1 MRIEKVVI
9 NASPFILLCK
19 SGLAELLPELFS
31 EIYMPER
38 VSIEIIEGNDLA
50 TEKLYDYE
58 ETWIIRVSPYVA
70 EEVLVWNLGEGE
82 TDVLS
87 FAFENENITALVD
100 DRAARK
106 CAQTL
111 NIKTLGT
118 GGILI
123 LAKKR
128 GLLDSVSEALKKLQN
143 AGLYISNEII
153 ELLKKQADELE

>member
-19 SGLAELLPELFS
+19 SGLAELLPQLFS

-38 VSIEIIEGNDLA
+38 VSMEIIEGKDIA
-50 TEKLYDYE
+50 TEKLYDFE
-58 ETWIIRVSPYVA
+58 ETWIIQCLVNVA
-70 EEVLVWNLGEGE
+70 EEVLVWNLGDGE

-87 FAFENENITALVD
+87 FAFANIENYTALVD
-100 DRAARK
+100 DRAARR
-106 CAQTL
+106 CAATL

-118 GGILI
+118 GGILV

-143 AGLYISNEII
+143 AGLYISDEII
-153 ELLKKQADELE
+153 ELLKKQAGEL

>member
-1 MRIEKVVI
+1 MPNEKFVI

-19 SGLAELLPELFS
+19 SGLIELLPQIFS
-31 EIYMPER
+31 DISMPER
-38 VSIEIIEGNDLA
+38 VSIEIIEGNDIA
-50 TEKLYDYE
+50 TEILYDCE
-58 ETWIIRVSPYVA
+58 ETWLKRHLVNVV
-70 EEVLVWNLGEGE
+70 EEVLVWNLGDGE

-87 FAFENENITALVD
+87 MAFQNRENCTALID

-106 CAQTL
+106 CAETL

-128 GLLDSVSEALKKLQN
+128 GLISDVSTGLKKLQN
-143 AGLYISNEII
+143 AGLWLSNEVFDTI
-153 ELLKKQADELE
+153 LKQAGE

>member
-19 SGLAELLPELFS
+19 SGLAELLSGLFS

-38 VSIEIIEGNDLA
+38 VSIEIIDGYDLA

-58 ETWIIRVSPYVA
+58 ETWIIRCLPSVA
-70 EEVLVWNLGEGE
+70 EEVLVWNLGDGE

-87 FAFENENITALVD
+87 WAFWNKDTTALVD

-106 CAQTL
+106 CAETL
-111 NIKTLGT
+111 SIKTLGT
-118 GGILI
+118 GGILV

-128 GLLDSVSEALKKLQN
+128 GLIKKVSPELKKLQV
-143 AGLYISNEII
+143 AGLWISDEIV
-153 ELLKKQADELE
+153 ELILKQANEL